1 MPHVAAGS
9 SLGGLRRL
17 CNNYIQFVMFI
28 RCSTIKIIDLQL
40 KRYQNKKYILLA
52 TISASSLSAR
62 GQHLPPPRAQKTSR
76 DEYYASLLAGMQNN
90 NGRKPVVKAL
100 TISLSPPLTRFTMPI
115 SQPGPVFRPHQVL
128 NLASKTVPISTTN
141 YRLDYEKK
149 NHSILDTT
157 YYYPVIYDY
166 CYAC

>member
-1 MPHVAAGS
+1 
-9 SLGGLRRL
+9 
-17 CNNYIQFVMFI
+17 
-28 RCSTIKIIDLQL
+28 
-40 KRYQNKKYILLA
+40 
-52 TISASSLSAR
+52 
-62 GQHLPPPRAQKTSR
+62 
-76 DEYYASLLAGMQNN
+76 MQNN

-100 TISLSPPLTRFTMPI
+100 TISLSPPLTRFAMPI

-128 NLASKTVPISTTN
+128 NLASETVPISTTN

-157 YYYPVIYDY
+157 YYYPVINDY